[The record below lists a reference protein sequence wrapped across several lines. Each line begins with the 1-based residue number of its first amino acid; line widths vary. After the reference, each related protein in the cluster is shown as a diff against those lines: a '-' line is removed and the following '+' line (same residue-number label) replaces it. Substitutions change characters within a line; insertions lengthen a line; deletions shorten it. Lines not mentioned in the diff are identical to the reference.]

1 MFVDDLKHSHIS
13 ISKLYDKG
21 MSILI
26 KYVFYNKSENMLNG
40 IYKRYANIYILN
52 FNDIYLKDVKGLVRW
67 GEDVELWHIGDIN
80 MLAWDYCKNSL
91 REI

>member
-1 MFVDDLKHSHIS
+1 
-13 ISKLYDKG
+13 

-67 GEDVELWHIGDIN
+67 GEDVELWHRRRQYASMGLLQKLSKRNLVRDFAIC
-80 MLAWDYCKNSL
+80 YF
-91 REI
+91 RQY